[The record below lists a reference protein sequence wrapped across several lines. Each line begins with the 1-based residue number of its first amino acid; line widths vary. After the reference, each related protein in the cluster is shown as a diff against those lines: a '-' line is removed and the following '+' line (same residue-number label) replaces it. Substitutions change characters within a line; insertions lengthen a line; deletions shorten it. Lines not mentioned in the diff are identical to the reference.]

1 MKKNLLIYRTW
12 LCSFILL
19 IINDLAVNGYTN
31 INASDWIIYF
41 YPTIGSLLIVASSYL
56 RLNSKVNSYL
66 LFFITSLSMLF
77 NYTQPMTGNVV
88 ETKYFILFGLSF
100 YSLTLSYKAFNN
112 KLSISDAFIASN
124 PLLVITGPVAL
135 YFNRITYTSIKRRI
149 LIFFPYLVIGIFF
162 FQIIAN
168 RLILFFSLLDNTSV
182 LITIAYG
189 IIFELYIYFNFA
201 GLSFMI
207 YAVFGII
214 GIEIPLNFKQPF
226 SSRNLIEFWKGW
238 HISLSTVL
246 KSLFYLPA
254 RKKFTASVSIFLVFI
269 CSGLWHGV
277 TANFLIWGTFHGLC
291 FILTKELL
299 KKGYKV
305 ISTVLLLIA
314 IPLGRIIFADSNIQR
329 LAIKLTF
336 SNHEFDPSILKSF
349 GLNQYLALFFALFI
363 VLIEFVF
370 RNQKYF
376 KQRTYKFLRIPPI
389 QLLLLGLITLLIYNS
404 GINYAAYGQR

>member
-1 MKKNLLIYRTW
+1 MKQNLPIYRTW
-12 LCSFILL
+12 LCSFIIL
-19 IINDLAVNGYTN
+19 IINEVAVKGYNN
-31 INASDWIIYF
+31 INTSNWIVYF

-56 RLNSKVNSYL
+56 RLTSKVNSYF

-77 NYTQPMTGNVV
+77 NYTQPMTGNLV

-135 YFNRITYTSIKRRI
+135 YFNRITNTSIKRRI

-162 FQIIAN
+162 FQIIAS

-182 LITIAYG
+182 LITIAHG

-207 YAVFGII
+207 YAVFGIM

-254 RKKFTASVSIFLVFI
+254 RKKITASVSIFIVFI

-277 TANFLIWGTFHGLC
+277 TTNFLIWGTFHGLC

-305 ISTVLLLIA
+305 IATVLLLIA

-329 LAIKLTF
+329 LAIKLIF

-349 GLNQYLALFFALFI
+349 GLNQYLALFFALFV